1 MATTTTLRVRRRVL
15 AAALLVVGL
24 AAGTVPPAGA
34 VNPAQPVVVNPDP
47 ANWTPH
53 VLDGRLLSI
62 TKVGNMMVVG
72 GTFTSISA
80 PGGARQTRPYLFA
93 FNATTGAISTT
104 FTPVLDRSVD
114 VVAAHPDGVSVIVG
128 GEFTTVNGTA
138 SKKLAKLD
146 VATGALDT
154 RWKARTNG
162 RVRDLVVSGGR
173 VYVGGAFTAASATP
187 RAGLAAFNVTTG
199 ALDPDVNVGFTVPR
213 RGIAHVAKLDV
224 TPDGSTLIAIG
235 NFLQAGG
242 LPRAQIAQLD
252 VASKPARVTDWQT
265 DRFSAACSSSF
276 DTYMRDVD
284 ISPDGR
290 YFVIVT
296 TGAGYTGTLCDAASR
311 FELGR
316 SGPGQQP
323 SWVDLTGGDTLYSVA
338 ITGTA
343 VYIGGHQRWVNN
355 SLARDR
361 EGPGAVSREGIAALD
376 PVNGLPFSWNPGK
389 ERGVGAF
396 ALVATSDGL
405 WVGSDTNWVAGELH
419 PRIALF
425 PLVGGAAVPPSTVP
439 GLPGELARLG
449 LDDRLVAATTDGT
462 SLGAERVLDSSV
474 TWSRARGAFVV
485 GGNLYHGWDDGTF
498 QKRSL
503 AGGTIGAPTPVVTNA
518 FSTRTVTGMYF
529 DGGRLYYTLS
539 GDSRLHWRWF
549 TPESGVVG
557 VDDFVVSGPISW
569 SDTTGLT
576 MASGKLYWSRG
587 DGALVR
593 ADVVDGLPVAA
604 SVTVLATGT
613 TWRSR
618 GLTALPGGTT
628 PTDPTDPP
636 PGPGAAFAT
645 DFGAGMAGWDRVAG
659 FTVDETA
666 GATAAP
672 SAGAAVTGRSAIM
685 RATLTTPANTVCQ
698 SQAVRLTSVGA
709 DTVLARFK
717 NTAGGPVGRLYV
729 RSTGE
734 LALRSDVTAAKLLSG
749 VRLPFG
755 AWTTVEVCATV
766 GTAGTWTVEVDGAG
780 AIGPWT
786 ADNGTAAISSVQ
798 VGDDSATTATFSV
811 DDVRVTTP

>member
-1 MATTTTLRVRRRVL
+1 MAITTTLRVRRRL
-15 AAALLVVGL
+15 IAAAIVVVGL
-24 AAGTVPPAGA
+24 GAGTVPPAGA
-34 VNPAQPVVVNPDP
+34 VNPVQPVVVNPNP

-53 VLDGRLLSI
+53 VHDGRLLSI

-104 FTPVLDRSVD
+104 FAPVLDKSVD
-114 VVAAHPDGVSVIVG
+114 VVAAHPDGTSVIVG

-138 SKKLAKLD
+138 SKKLAKIN

-154 RWKARTNG
+154 TWKARTNG

-187 RAGLAAFNVTTG
+187 RANLAAFNVTTG

-213 RGIAHVAKLDV
+213 RGTTHVAKLDV
-224 TPDGSTLIAIG
+224 SPDGSTLIAIG

-242 LPRAQIAQLD
+242 LPRAQIALVD

-284 ISPDGR
+284 ISPDGKF
-290 YFVIVT
+290 FVIVT
-296 TGAGYTGTLCDAASR
+296 TGAGFTGTLCDAASR

-316 SGPGQQP
+316 SGAGQQP

-405 WVGSDTNWVAGELH
+405 WVGSDTNWIGGELH

-425 PLVGGAAVPPSTVP
+425 PLVGGAAVPASTVP
-439 GLPGELARLG
+439 GIPGELARLG
-449 LDDRLVAATTDGT
+449 LDNRLVAASTDGT
-462 SLGAERVLDSSV
+462 TVGAERVLDSSV

-503 AGGTIGAPTPVVTNA
+503 AGGTVGAPTVLTTSL
-518 FSTRTVTGMYF
+518 STSTISGMYF
-529 DGGRLYYTLS
+529 DGGRLYYTVS

-557 VDDFVVSGPISW
+557 ADDFVVSGPISW

-618 GLTALPGGTT
+618 GLTALPSGTG
-628 PTDPTDPP
+628 PTNPP

-645 DFGAGMAGWDRVAG
+645 DFSAGMAGWSRVAG

-672 SAGAAVTGRSAIM
+672 SARAAVSGRSAIM
-685 RATLTTPANTVCQ
+685 QATLATPATTVCQ

-717 NTAGGPVGRLYV
+717 SATGGAVGRLYV

-734 LALRSDVTAAKLLSG
+734 LAVRADGTAAKVLTG

-755 AWTTVEVCATV
+755 SWSTVEVCATV
-766 GTAGTWTVEVDGAG
+766 GTAGTWQVKVNGTT
-780 AIGPWT
+780 ILSPWT
-786 ADNGTAAISSVQ
+786 ANNGTAAIGTVQ
-798 VGDDSATTATFSV
+798 VGDDSVTTATYAV